1 MSIVSDQIVI
11 CFRYSIISVDHLST
25 HTGHVRN
32 HHVIVE
38 AALTRG
44 RPSQTSLK
52 RILRHNI
59 RSRFTEEGALPTQ
72 MIPGRDK
79 RASAPKT
86 MVLHGNRAMLHLL
99 VESCAACCSHQNC
112 FAVKIT
118 GFKQSSSHFATLLII
133 INKQHLEVPEHHV
146 VVFAKRS

>member
-1 MSIVSDQIVI
+1 M
-11 CFRYSIISVDHLST
+11 
-25 HTGHVRN
+25 GHVRN

-99 VESCAACCSHQNC
+99 VESCGRVPLRRCNPRGSASGYQIHTC
-112 FAVKIT
+112 FRY
-118 GFKQSSSHFATLLII
+118 SSRHEL
-133 INKQHLEVPEHHV
+133 HLHRGAGGPASAGAELSSVWCLSRRILNQRAH
-146 VVFAKRS
+146 ALNGNG